1 MSSAIMESAA
11 KKTRYER
18 RAASYG
24 LTLVEILIVV
34 AVLGILAALI
44 IPEYQNYTQRAKESA
59 AKENLHILRIAIERY
74 AATHNGIAPGYPSD
88 NASAD
93 PDDTA
98 FQTAIIDGGYLSQIP
113 KNPFNKQ
120 DNILV
125 LQNDQFFPESA
136 SDDYGWIYKPSTKD
150 VRLNQQGTDSIGVNY
165 YEY

>member
-1 MSSAIMESAA
+1 MKSVA

-18 RAASYG
+18 RAASSG

-74 AATHNGIAPGYPSD
+74 AATHNGIAPGYPDD
-88 NASAD
+88 NASAE
-93 PDDTA
+93 PDYTT
-98 FQTAIIDGGYLSQIP
+98 FQTAIVGGGYLSQIP

-120 DNILV
+120 DTILM
-125 LQNDQFFPESA
+125 LQNDQSFPESA
-136 SDDYGWIYKPSTKD
+136 PDDYGWIYKPAAKEIRINT
-150 VRLNQQGTDSIGVNY
+150 QGADSQGAQY
-165 YEY
+165 SSY